1 MQRDARLHS
10 QASENPLT
18 QPKVPS
24 SSDAGRTGTTP
35 EVAGSSLGGRADAA
49 RDGVISAFVLG
60 WHVAELF
67 HTPLPRSMQRRRA
80 RSARLVGMGELD
92 PLSRARLLLA
102 QVRADLERAWRFDDS
117 GQPPP
122 DLDPV
127 QSLLQAEVRQPGQL
141 QAAVAELHQQ
151 LLVTLTAAD
160 FRLGKAYGLGRALA
174 ETVLLPD
181 AKNPETF
188 QQVFARYRLANLLG
202 WLADLKS
209 AFPPHAAEAVR
220 GSLQTW
226 VAWTEAPT
234 LRLALDG
241 QRPAMGA
248 EAESQ
253 PLGGARA
260 PTVRIPPPVRSAFRS
275 RRARHPR
282 QLPTRPVDWG
292 SAADRESIIRA
303 LRRQGQLWQA
313 LLSGEKDG
321 VDLLS
326 TDDYL
331 LAADQLLGHIRRLML
346 DLLRRFWIAAVTVTA
361 VLAAALVTVFTV
373 RVASSVLAAVL
384 AAAGA
389 IGLSWKGA
397 ASGLG
402 RVLAQAQRPLWE
414 SELDVAVANAVT
426 AMPWERRA
434 ADRPAA
440 PSSSPKGVDIPQVP
454 TRDLGGPEQG

>member
-1 MQRDARLHS
+1 
-10 QASENPLT
+10 LT

-35 EVAGSSLGGRADAA
+35 EAAGSSVGGRADAA

-67 HTPLPRSMQRRRA
+67 HTPLPRSMQRRQT
-80 RSARLVGMGELD
+80 RSDKLIGMGELD

-102 QVRADLERAWRFDDS
+102 QVRADMERAWRYDNS
-117 GQPPP
+117 GQQAP

-127 QSLLQAEVRQPGQL
+127 QSLLQAEIRQPGQL
-141 QAAVAELHQQ
+141 QAAVAALHQQ
-151 LLVTLTAAD
+151 LLMTLTAAD

-181 AKNPETF
+181 AKNPQTF
-188 QQVFARYRLANLLG
+188 QQVFARYRLGNLLG

-226 VAWTEAPT
+226 AAWSEAPT

-241 QRPAMGA
+241 QRPATDA

-253 PLGGARA
+253 PLGTAATRA
-260 PTVRIPPPVRSAFRS
+260 PTARVPPPARTAFRS

-321 VDLLS
+321 VDLLA

-331 LAADQLLGHIRRLML
+331 LAADQLLGHIRRLTL
-346 DLLRRFWIAAVTVTA
+346 DLLRRFWIATVTVAA

-373 RVASSVLAAVL
+373 RTASPVIAAVL
-384 AAAGA
+384 TAAGA
-389 IGLSWKGA
+389 IGLSWKSA

-414 SELDVAVANAVT
+414 SELDVNVANAVT
-426 AMPWERRA
+426 ALPWERRA
-434 ADRPAA
+434 TSRLTA
-440 PSSSPKGVDIPQVP
+440 PDSSPDGLDVTAIHPGD
-454 TRDLGGPEQG
+454 PEEHEQT